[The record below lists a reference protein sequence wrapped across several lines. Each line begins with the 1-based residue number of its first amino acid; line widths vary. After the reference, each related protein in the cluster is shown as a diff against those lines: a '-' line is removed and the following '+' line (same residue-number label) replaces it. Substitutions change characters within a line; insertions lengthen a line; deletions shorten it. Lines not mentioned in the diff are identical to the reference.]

1 MVIIQ
6 PSGGLC
12 NRMRVIN
19 SSLELAKRKNTKLL
33 VLWYCAEE
41 LNAPFEALFQ
51 PVNEFKVINF
61 TSLKDLRKLWYQLTA
76 RTRITNEAI
85 EVHTTDGILDQ
96 DFFDSIKLPAYI
108 FTWEHFYDADEYFKL
123 FKPTAELQKRIDEVT
138 KHFTKDMVSV
148 HIRRTDQINSIAY
161 SKTENFIEL
170 MNQEIRNNPD
180 VTFFLATDDKEEEAL
195 LRKTFP
201 GRIVSNENRTLRR
214 DSLDG
219 MYDALLDLY
228 CLASCQKIIGSYC
241 SSFTDTAA
249 SLGGIP
255 KLIAGIDHAGF

>member
-33 VLWYCAEE
+33 VLWYCADE
-41 LNAPFEALFQ
+41 LNAPFESLFE
-51 PVNEFKVINF
+51 PVEEFQVINF

-76 RTRITNEAI
+76 RTKINNEDI
-85 EVHTTDGILDQ
+85 ENNKTDGVLNQ

-108 FTWEHFYDADEYFKL
+108 FTWEHFYPTDEYFKL
-123 FKPTAELQKRIDEVT
+123 FKPTAELQKRIDAVT
-138 KHFTKDMVSV
+138 KYFTEDMVSV
-148 HIRRTDQINSIAY
+148 HIRRTDQVTSIAY
-161 SKTENFIEL
+161 SKTENFIDL
-170 MNQEIRNNPD
+170 MNREISENPD
-180 VTFFLATDDKEEEAL
+180 VKFFLATDDKEEESL

-228 CLASCQKIIGSYC
+228 CLSACKKIIGSYY

-249 SLGGIP
+249 ALGNIP
-255 KLIAGIDHAGF
+255 KLIAGIDN

>member
-19 SSLELAKRKNTKLL
+19 SSLELAKRKNSKLL
-33 VLWYCAEE
+33 VLWYCADE
-41 LNAPFEALFQ
+41 LNAPFESLFE
-51 PVNEFKVINF
+51 PVEEFQVINF

-76 RTRITNEAI
+76 RTKVNNADIENNKTNG
-85 EVHTTDGILDQ
+85 VLNQ

-108 FTWEHFYDADEYFKL
+108 FTWEHFYPADEYFKL
-123 FKPTAELQKRIDEVT
+123 FKPTAELQRRIDEVT

-148 HIRRTDQINSIAY
+148 HIRRTDQVTSIAY
-161 SKTENFIEL
+161 SKTENFIDL
-170 MNQEIRNNPD
+170 MNREISANPD
-180 VTFFLATDDKEEEAL
+180 VKFFLATDDKDEEAL

-228 CLASCQKIIGSYC
+228 CLSACKKIIGSYY

-249 SLGGIP
+249 ALGNIP
-255 KLIAGIDHAGF
+255 KLIAGIDN

>member
-19 SSLELAKRKNTKLL
+19 SSLELAKRKGAKLL
-33 VLWYCAEE
+33 VLWYCADE
-41 LNAPFEALFQ
+41 LNAPFESLFQ
-51 PVNEFKVINF
+51 PVDEFKVINF
-61 TSLKDLRKLWYQLTA
+61 TSLKDLRKIWYQLTA
-76 RTRITNEAI
+76 RTRINNADI
-85 EVHTTDGILDQ
+85 ENHTTDGTLDQ

-108 FTWEHFYDADEYFKL
+108 FTWEHFYPADEYFKL
-123 FKPTAELQKRIDEVT
+123 FKPTAELQRRIDEVT
-138 KHFTKDMVSV
+138 KHFTEDMVSV

-161 SKTENFIEL
+161 SKTENFIDL
-170 MNQEIRNNPD
+170 MNREIEANPE
-180 VTFFLATDDKEEEAL
+180 VKFFLATDDKEEEAL

-201 GRIVSNENRTLRR
+201 GKIVSNENRTLRR

-219 MYDALLDLY
+219 MYDALLDLF
-228 CLASCQKIIGSYC
+228 CLSACKKIIGSYC

-249 SLGGIP
+249 SLGGIE
-255 KLIAGIDHAGF
+255 KLIAGIDN

>member
-19 SSLELAKRKNTKLL
+19 SSLELAKRKNTGLL
-33 VLWYCAEE
+33 VLWYCADE
-41 LNAPFEALFQ
+41 LNAPFESLFQ
-51 PVNEFKVINF
+51 PAKEFRVINF
-61 TSLKDLRKLWYQLTA
+61 SSLKDLRKLWYQLTA
-76 RTRITNEAI
+76 RTRISNADI
-85 EVHTTDGILDQ
+85 ENHTTDGILDQ
-96 DFFDSIKLPAYI
+96 DFFESIKLPAYI
-108 FTWEHFYDADEYFKL
+108 FTWEHFYDADQYFQL
-123 FKPTAELQKRIDEVT
+123 FQPTKELQKRIDDVT
-138 KHFTKDMVSV
+138 AHFTEDMVSV

-161 SKTENFIEL
+161 SKTENFVDL
-170 MNQEIRNNPD
+170 MNREIRENPS
-180 VTFFLATDDKEEEAL
+180 VKFFLATDDKEEETF
-195 LRKTFP
+195 LRNTFP

-228 CLASCQKIIGSYC
+228 CLSKCKKLIGSYC

-249 SLGGIP
+249 ALGNIP
-255 KLIAGIDHAGF
+255 KLIAGIDH

>member
-33 VLWYCAEE
+33 VLWYCADE
-41 LNAPFEALFQ
+41 LNAPFESLFE
-51 PVNEFKVINF
+51 PVKEFQVINF
-61 TSLKDLRKLWYQLTA
+61 SSLKDLRKLWYQLTA
-76 RTRITNEAI
+76 RTKINNADI
-85 EVHTTDGILDQ
+85 ENNKTDGVLNQ

-108 FTWEHFYDADEYFKL
+108 FTWEHFYPADEYFKL
-123 FKPTAELQKRIDEVT
+123 FKPTAELQRRINEVT
-138 KHFTKDMVSV
+138 KHFTEDMVSV
-148 HIRRTDQINSIAY
+148 HIRRTDQVTSIAY
-161 SKTENFIEL
+161 SKTENFIDL
-170 MNQEIRNNPD
+170 MNREIAANPN
-180 VTFFLATDDKEEEAL
+180 VKFFLATDDKDEEAL

-228 CLASCQKIIGSYC
+228 CLSACKKIIGSYY

-249 SLGGIP
+249 ALGNIP
-255 KLIAGIDHAGF
+255 KLIAGIDN

>member
-19 SSLELAKRKNTKLL
+19 SSLELAKRKNAKLI
-33 VLWYCAEE
+33 VLWYVADE
-41 LNAPFEALFQ
+41 LNAPFESLFQ
-51 PVNEFKVINF
+51 PVDEFKVINF
-61 TSLKDLRKLWYQLTA
+61 TSLKDLRKIWYQLTA
-76 RTRITNEAI
+76 RTRINNADIENNTTNG
-85 EVHTTDGILDQ
+85 TLNQ
-96 DFFDSIKLPAYI
+96 DFFDSIKLPAYL
-108 FTWEHFYDADEYFKL
+108 FTWEHFYPADEYFKL
-123 FKPTAELQKRIDEVT
+123 FKPTAELQRRIDEVT
-138 KHFTKDMVSV
+138 KHFTEDMVSV

-161 SKTENFIEL
+161 SKTENFIDL
-170 MNQEIRNNPD
+170 MNREIEANPS
-180 VTFFLATDDKEEEAL
+180 VKFFLATDDKEEEAL

-201 GRIVSNENRTLRR
+201 ERIVSNENRTLRR

-228 CLASCQKIIGSYC
+228 CLSKCKKIIGSYY

-249 SLGGIP
+249 ALGNIP
-255 KLIAGIDHAGF
+255 KLIAGIDN

>member
-33 VLWYCAEE
+33 VLWYCADE

-51 PVNEFKVINF
+51 PVDEFQVINF

-76 RTRITNEAI
+76 RTKISNADI
-85 EVHTTDGILDQ
+85 EKNTTDGTLNEE
-96 DFFDSIKLPAYI
+96 FFNSIKLPAYI
-108 FTWEHFYDADEYFKL
+108 FTWEHFYPADKYFKL
-123 FKPTAELQKRIDEVT
+123 FKPTAELQKRIDAVT
-138 KHFTKDMVSV
+138 KHFTEDMVSV
-148 HIRRTDQINSIAY
+148 HIRRTDQVTSIAY
-161 SKTENFIEL
+161 SKTENFIDL
-170 MNQEIRNNPD
+170 MNREINENPD
-180 VTFFLATDDKEEEAL
+180 VKFFLATDDKDEEAL

-228 CLASCQKIIGSYC
+228 CLSKCKKIIGSYY

-249 SLGGIP
+249 ALGDIP
-255 KLIAGIDHAGF
+255 KLIAGIDN

>member
-33 VLWYCAEE
+33 VLWYCADE
-41 LNAPFEALFQ
+41 LNAPFESLFE
-51 PVNEFKVINF
+51 PVDEFLVINF
-61 TSLKDLRKLWYQLTA
+61 SSLKDLRKLWYQLTA
-76 RTRITNEAI
+76 RTKINNADI
-85 EVHTTDGILDQ
+85 ENNKTDGVLNQ

-108 FTWEHFYDADEYFKL
+108 FTWEHFYPADEYFKL

-148 HIRRTDQINSIAY
+148 HIRRTDQVTSIAY
-161 SKTENFIEL
+161 SKTENFIDL
-170 MNQEIRNNPD
+170 MNREISANPD
-180 VTFFLATDDKEEEAL
+180 VKFFLATDDKDEEAF

-228 CLASCQKIIGSYC
+228 CLSKCKKIIGSYY

-249 SLGGIP
+249 ALGTIP
-255 KLIAGIDHAGF
+255 KLIAGIDN

>member
-19 SSLELAKRKNTKLL
+19 SSLELAKRKGCRLL

-41 LNAPFEALFQ
+41 LNAPFESLFQ
-51 PVNEFKVINF
+51 PVEEFQVINF

-76 RTRITNEAI
+76 RTRINNADI
-85 EVHTTDGILDQ
+85 ENHTTDGVLDS
-96 DFFDSIKLPAYI
+96 DFFDSIKLPAYL
-108 FTWEHFYDADEYFKL
+108 FTWEHFYHADEYFKL
-123 FKPTAELQKRIDEVT
+123 FKPTAELQRRIDGVT

-148 HIRRTDQINSIAY
+148 HIRRTDQAVSIAH
-161 SKTENFIEL
+161 SKTENFIDL
-170 MNQEIRNNPD
+170 MNREIEANPE

-201 GRIVSNENRTLRR
+201 GKIVSNENRTLRR

-228 CLASCQKIIGSYC
+228 CLASCKKIIGSYF

-255 KLIAGIDHAGF
+255 KLIAGIDN

>member
-19 SSLELAKRKNTKLL
+19 SGLELAKRKGTALC
-33 VLWYCAEE
+33 VLWYCSDE
-41 LNAPFEALFQ
+41 LNAPFESLFK
-51 PVNEFKVINF
+51 PTEEFKVINF
-61 TSLKDLRKLWYQLTA
+61 TSLKDLRKLWYQMTA
-76 RTRITNEAI
+76 RTKVSNEDI
-85 EVHTTDGILDQ
+85 EKHTTNGTLNQ
-96 DFFDSIKLPAYI
+96 DFFDSIRLPAYI
-108 FTWEHFYDADEYFKL
+108 FTWEHFYPADEYFKL
-123 FKPTAELQKRIDEVT
+123 FKPTAELQKRIDAVT
-138 KHFTKDMVSV
+138 KHFTDDMVSV

-161 SKTENFIEL
+161 SKTENFIDL
-170 MNQEIRNNPD
+170 MNREIRANPD
-180 VTFFLATDDKEEEAL
+180 VKFFLATDDKKEEAL

-201 GRIVSNENRTLRR
+201 DRIVSNENRTLRR
-214 DSLDG
+214 DSLEG

-228 CLASCQKIIGSYC
+228 CLASCKKIIGSYC

-255 KLIAGIDHAGF
+255 KLIAGID

>member
-19 SSLELAKRKNTKLL
+19 SSLELAKRKHTGLL
-33 VLWYCAEE
+33 VLWYCADE

-51 PVNEFKVINF
+51 PTDEFRVINF

-76 RTRITNEAI
+76 RTRISNEDI
-85 EVHTTDGILDQ
+85 EAHTTDGVLDQ

-108 FTWEHFYDADEYFKL
+108 FTWEHFFHADEYFKL
-123 FKPTAELQKRIDEVT
+123 FKPTADLQKRIDEVT
-138 KHFTKDMVSV
+138 KNFTADMVSV
-148 HIRRTDQINSIAY
+148 HIRRTDQVNSIAY
-161 SKTENFIEL
+161 SKTENFIHL
-170 MNQEIRNNPD
+170 MNQEIEKNSNVR
-180 VTFFLATDDKEEEAL
+180 FFLATDDKDEEAL

-219 MYDALLDLY
+219 MYDALVDLY
-228 CLASCQKIIGSYC
+228 CLAACKKLIGSYC

-255 KLIAGIDHAGF
+255 KKIAGIDQ

>member
-33 VLWYCAEE
+33 VLWYCADE
-41 LNAPFEALFQ
+41 LNAPFESLFE
-51 PVNEFKVINF
+51 PVKEFQVINF
-61 TSLKDLRKLWYQLTA
+61 SSLKDLRKLWYQLTA
-76 RTRITNEAI
+76 RTKINNADI
-85 EVHTTDGILDQ
+85 ENNKTDGVLNQ

-108 FTWEHFYDADEYFKL
+108 FTWEHFYQADEYFKL

-148 HIRRTDQINSIAY
+148 HIRRTDQVTSIAY
-161 SKTENFIEL
+161 SKTENFIDL
-170 MNQEIRNNPD
+170 MNREIAENPD
-180 VTFFLATDDKEEEAL
+180 VKFFLATDDKDEETL

-228 CLASCQKIIGSYC
+228 CLAACKKIIGSYY

-249 SLGGIP
+249 ALGNIP
-255 KLIAGIDHAGF
+255 KLIAGIDN

>member
-19 SSLELAKRKNTKLL
+19 SSLEFAKRKGTKLL
-33 VLWYCAEE
+33 VLWYCADE
-41 LNAPFEALFQ
+41 LNAPFESLFQ
-51 PVNEFKVINF
+51 PTDAFRVINF
-61 TSLKDLRKLWYQLTA
+61 KSLKDLRKLYYQLTA
-76 RTRITNEAI
+76 RTKISNADI
-85 EVHTTDGILDQ
+85 ENHTTDGVLDQ
-96 DFFDSIKLPAYI
+96 DYFDSIKLPAYI

-123 FKPTAELQKRIDEVT
+123 FRPAPELQKRIDEAVKRFDENT
-138 KHFTKDMVSV
+138 VSV

-170 MNQEIRNNPD
+170 MNREVEKNPNT
-180 VTFFLATDDKEEEAL
+180 TFFLATDDKDEEAL
-195 LRKTFP
+195 LRGTFP
-201 GRIVSNENRTLRR
+201 GRIISNENRTLRR

-228 CLASCQKIIGSYC
+228 CLAACKKIIGSYC

-255 KLIAGIDHAGF
+255 KLIAGIDS

>member
-19 SSLELAKRKNTKLL
+19 SSLELAKRKGTKLL
-33 VLWYCAEE
+33 VLWYCADE
-41 LNAPFEALFQ
+41 LNAPFESLFE
-51 PVNEFKVINF
+51 PVEEFRVINF

-76 RTRITNEAI
+76 RTKVSNADI
-85 EVHTTDGILDQ
+85 ENHTTDGILDQ
-96 DFFDSIKLPAYI
+96 DFFNSIRLPAYI
-108 FTWEHFYDADEYFKL
+108 FTWEHFYPAEEYFQL
-123 FKPTAELQKRIDEVT
+123 FRPAPELRKRIEKATSD
-138 KHFTKDMVSV
+138 FTEDMISV
-148 HIRRTDQINSIAY
+148 HIRRTDQVNSIAC

-170 MNQEIRNNPD
+170 MNREIEANPK
-180 VTFFLATDDKEEEAL
+180 VKFFLATDDKEEEAL
-195 LRKTFP
+195 LRETFP

-228 CLASCQKIIGSYC
+228 CLASCKKIIGSYC

-249 SLGGIP
+249 ALRGIP
-255 KLIAGIDHAGF
+255 KLIAGVDN

>member
-19 SSLELAKRKNTKLL
+19 SSLELAKRKNAKLL
-33 VLWYCAEE
+33 VLWYVADE
-41 LNAPFEALFQ
+41 LNAPFESLFQ
-51 PVNEFKVINF
+51 PVEKFKVINF

-76 RTRITNEAI
+76 RTRVSNADIENNTTNG
-85 EVHTTDGILDQ
+85 TLNQ

-108 FTWEHFYDADEYFKL
+108 FTWEHFYDADENFKL
-123 FKPTAELQKRIDEVT
+123 FKPTGELQRRIDEVT
-138 KHFTKDMVSV
+138 KHFTEDMVSV
-148 HIRRTDQINSIAY
+148 HIRRTDQVVSIAH

-170 MNQEIRNNPD
+170 MNREIEANPE
-180 VTFFLATDDKEEEAL
+180 VKFFLATDDKEEESL

-228 CLASCQKIIGSYC
+228 CLAACKKIIGSYF

-255 KLIAGIDHAGF
+255 KLIAGIDN

>member
-33 VLWYCAEE
+33 VLWYCADE
-41 LNAPFEALFQ
+41 LNAPFESLFE
-51 PVNEFKVINF
+51 PVKEFQVINF
-61 TSLKDLRKLWYQLTA
+61 SSLKDLRKLWYQLTA
-76 RTRITNEAI
+76 RTKINNADI
-85 EVHTTDGILDQ
+85 ENNKTDGVLNQ

-108 FTWEHFYDADEYFKL
+108 FTWEHFYQADEYFKL
-123 FKPTAELQKRIDEVT
+123 FKPTAELQKRIDEVI
-138 KHFTKDMVSV
+138 KHFTSDMVSV
-148 HIRRTDQINSIAY
+148 HIRRTDQVTSIAY
-161 SKTENFIEL
+161 SKTENFIDL
-170 MNQEIRNNPD
+170 MNREIAANPD
-180 VTFFLATDDKEEEAL
+180 VKFFLATDDKDEEAL

-228 CLASCQKIIGSYC
+228 CLAACKKIIGSYY

-249 SLGGIP
+249 ALGNIP
-255 KLIAGIDHAGF
+255 KLIAGIDN

>member
-19 SSLELAKRKNTKLL
+19 SSLELAKRKNAKLL
-33 VLWYCAEE
+33 VLWYCADE
-41 LNAPFEALFQ
+41 LNAPFESLFQ
-51 PVNEFKVINF
+51 PVDEFKVINF
-61 TSLKDLRKLWYQLTA
+61 TSLKNLRKIWYQLTA
-76 RTRITNEAI
+76 RTRISNADIENNTTNG
-85 EVHTTDGILDQ
+85 TLNQ

-108 FTWEHFYDADEYFKL
+108 FTWEHFYDADENFKL
-123 FKPTAELQKRIDEVT
+123 FKPTAKLQRRIDEVT
-138 KHFTKDMVSV
+138 KHFTEDMVSV
-148 HIRRTDQINSIAY
+148 HIRRTDQVVSIAH

-170 MNQEIRNNPD
+170 MNREIEANPN
-180 VTFFLATDDKEEEAL
+180 VKFFLATDDKDEEAL

-228 CLASCQKIIGSYC
+228 CLAACKKIIGSYF

-255 KLIAGIDHAGF
+255 KLIAGIDN

>member
-19 SSLELAKRKNTKLL
+19 SSLELAKRKGTKLL
-33 VLWYCAEE
+33 VLWYCTDE
-41 LNAPFEALFQ
+41 LNAPFESLFE
-51 PVNEFKVINF
+51 PVKEFKVINF
-61 TSLKDLRKLWYQLTA
+61 TSLKDPRKLWYQLTA
-76 RTRITNEAI
+76 RTKITNADIEA
-85 EVHTTDGILDQ
+85 HTMGGTLEQ
-96 DFFDSIKLPAYI
+96 DFFDSISLPVYI
-108 FTWEHFYDADEYFKL
+108 FTWEHFYPADEYFKL
-123 FKPTAELQKRIDEVT
+123 FKPTKELQKRIDEVT
-138 KHFTKDMVSV
+138 RNFTSDMVSV
-148 HIRRTDQINSIAY
+148 HIRRTDQIHSIAY
-161 SKTENFIEL
+161 SRTENFIEL
-170 MNQEIRNNPD
+170 MNREIEANPD
-180 VTFFLATDDKEEEAL
+180 VKFFLATDDRDEEAL

-214 DSLDG
+214 DSQEG

-228 CLASCQKIIGSYC
+228 CLASCKKIIGSYC

-255 KLIAGIDHAGF
+255 KLIAGIDN

>member
-19 SSLELAKRKNTKLL
+19 SSLELAKRKNTELL
-33 VLWYCAEE
+33 VLWYCADE

-51 PVNEFKVINF
+51 RVKEFKVINF

-76 RTRITNEAI
+76 RTKISNEDI
-85 EVHTTDGILDQ
+85 EMHTINGTLDQ
-96 DFFDSIKLPAYI
+96 DFYDSIKLPAYI
-108 FTWEHFYDADEYFKL
+108 FTWEHFYPADQYFKL
-123 FKPTAELQKRIDEVT
+123 FKPTEELQKRIDQVT
-138 KHFTKDMVSV
+138 KHFTQNMVSV

-170 MNQEIRNNPD
+170 MKREIENDPK
-180 VTFFLATDDKEEEAL
+180 VTFFLATDDREEEAL

-228 CLASCQKIIGSYC
+228 CLAAGKKIIGSYC

-255 KLIAGIDHAGF
+255 KLIAGIDH